1 MADIPQSR
9 TEKILYATI
18 NGEEYKGLPESRIE
32 ELLLEL
38 KEVIEAGGGGGG
50 GTTNYN
56 LLENKPQI
64 GGVTLSGNKSA
75 SDLSLASTS
84 RLADAENMVCAEFF
98 DASKAYTKDT
108 YVIYND
114 GLYKFKSAHAAGA
127 AWDATIVDEVD
138 LLTVIQ
144 EATNPTIAPPVLN
157 KESVVSENDVNSL
170 SAIFTA
176 QQTSAYILIL
186 SICNSESFPTLT
198 SCTVSVNLEAK
209 TVSDYY
215 VSEGYGIASKYVLL
229 NLEAGDSIAASI
241 ASNVDVFGTSAS
253 IMLIRLSN
261 SINGLTLKDAEFS
274 NNYVDPTLNF
284 NVEKDA
290 VYLLWF
296 FNRSDGVGTFKT
308 LKKNNTNI
316 TTNKIVCSSDSGWQ
330 ISHGMCMVYAK
341 ALDTFTVAI
350 QFNGYFDAVG
360 VFEVTTGG
368 SGGGSAEL
376 TDDLTASVTVGG
388 ITSGTTYEE
397 GTSLED
403 ILRDML
409 DPIAYPTLTNPSVS
423 LAGSGSKLLETGA
436 TLAVTLT
443 ATFNRGS
450 INPAYGTSGYRSG
463 AVTGYSLNSGAS
475 QQGNTWSE
483 TVSAINKTFK
493 CVASYAAGEQPKDSK
508 GNNYSSPLA
517 AGSVE
522 SGNVTYDFVDAMWAN
537 TAAIGTIAKLSL
549 VAKSAKQRDMQF
561 PAQTVANPEVFDIP
575 ASWTVTAVQVK
586 NDLSGQYEDASD
598 QFTVTDTTH
607 NDAAGN
613 SVNYKRY
620 TFNKGFDTGAR
631 TVRVKWS

>member
-1 MADIPQSR
+1 MAR
-9 TEKILYATI
+9 TKGSANFAGSLEVLAGAPLDAREVVGTVADLTTAATFDYVYVGLKVYVKENHKLYVLNDLNYTSSGSWSEI
-18 NGEEYKGLPESRIE
+18 GS
-32 ELLLEL
+32 
-38 KEVIEAGGGGGG
+38 GGG
-50 GTTNYN
+50 
-56 LLENKPQI
+56 
-64 GGVTLSGNKSA
+64 
-75 SDLSLASTS
+75 
-84 RLADAENMVCAEFF
+84 
-98 DASKAYTKDT
+98 DT
-108 YVIYND
+108 P
-114 GLYKFKSAHAAGA
+114 
-127 AWDATIVDEVD
+127 
-138 LLTVIQ
+138 LT
-144 EATNPTIAPPVLN
+144 PPILN
-157 KESVVSENDVNSL
+157 KESVASENDVNTL
-170 SAIFTA
+170 SANFTA
-176 QQTSAYILIL
+176 QQTSNYILIL
-186 SICNSESFPTLT
+186 SICNSESLPTLT
-198 SCTVSVNLEAK
+198 SCSVSVNSVAK
-209 TVSDYY
+209 ETSDYF
-215 VSEGYGIASKYVLL
+215 VSEGYGINSKYVLL
-229 NLEAGDSIAASI
+229 SLEAGDTIAASI
-241 ASNVDVFGTSAS
+241 ASSVDTFGTSAS
-253 IMLIRLSN
+253 IMLVRLS
-261 SINGLTLKDAEFS
+261 SGIKSLTLKDSEFS
-274 NNYVDPTLNF
+274 NNYTDPTISF
-284 NVEKDA
+284 NVEKEA
-290 VYLLWF
+290 IYLLWF
-296 FNRSDGVGTFKT
+296 FNRSDGAGTFKT
-308 LKKNNTNI
+308 IKMNNVTI
-316 TTNKIVCSSDSGWQ
+316 TSNKIICSSGSGWQ
-330 ISHGMCMVYAK
+330 ISHGMCMVAAK
-341 ALDTFTVAI
+341 PSDIFALAI

-360 VFEVTTGG
+360 IFEVGISDP

-376 TDDLTASVTVGG
+376 TDDLTTAVTVGG
-388 ITSGTTYEE
+388 IESGTTYEE
-397 GTSLED
+397 GTPLED

-409 DPIAYPTLTNPSVS
+409 DPVMYPTLTNPSVS

-483 TVSAINKTFK
+483 TVSSANKTFK
-493 CVASYAAGEQPKDSK
+493 CTASYAAGEQPKDSK